1 VTTPVLDG
9 LRVVEGSAFVAA
21 PSAGMTLAQL
31 GADVIRYDQIGG
43 GIDANR
49 WPLTADGRSL
59 YWAGL
64 NKGKRSLAVDLRSPE
79 GRELVTALIAAPGPG
94 GGIFLTNFPATGWT
108 SYEALRQRRED
119 VIVLAVTGNRDGSTA
134 VDYTVNCAVGYPFV
148 TGPGDDGEPVNHV
161 APMWDLIT
169 GQTIVVGL
177 LAAERHRTRTG
188 QGQQVT
194 LALSDVAVATVAH
207 LGHVAEAQVNHAERE
222 RLGNDLYGA
231 FGRDFP
237 TADGRR
243 VMVVAISLRQW
254 QNLVQVTDLTEPM
267 RQLGERLGRDLR
279 DEGERFEA
287 RDEIAALLAPWFAA
301 RPLAEVRAAL
311 DAADVCWGPY
321 QTFRQLV
328 DEDPRVAA
336 APGGLFDEVDQ
347 PGIGPYLAPASPLSF
362 SGIGRGPVAP
372 APQLGQHT
380 DELLADVLG
389 LSGTEIGALHD
400 RGVVAGPTAR

>member
-1 VTTPVLDG
+1 LDG

-108 SYEALRQRRED
+108 SYEALQRRRQD

-148 TGPGDDGEPVNHV
+148 TGPVDAEQPVNHV

-169 GQTIVVGL
+169 GQTVVVGL

-188 QGQQVT
+188 RGQQVT
-194 LALSDVAVATVAH
+194 LALADVALATVAH
-207 LGHVAEAQVNHAERE
+207 LGHVGEFDVNHAERE
-222 RLGNDLYGA
+222 RLGNDMYGA

-254 QNLVQVTDLTEPM
+254 QNLLKATDLTEAM
-267 RQLGERLGRDLR
+267 AQLGERLGVDLR
-279 DEGERFEA
+279 DEGQRFVS
-287 RDEIAALLAPWFAA
+287 RDDIGALLAPWFAA

-311 DAADVCWGPY
+311 DGADVCWGPY
-321 QTFRQLV
+321 QTFGQLLT
-328 DEDPRVAA
+328 EDPRAA
-336 APGGLFDEVDQ
+336 AGAGLYEAVDQ
-347 PGIGPYLAPASPLSF
+347 PGIGTYRAPASPLTF
-362 SGIGRGPVAP
+362 SGVDRAAVVPAP
-372 APQLGQHT
+372 ALGQHT
-380 DELLADVLG
+380 DEVLGDVLG
-389 LSGTEIGALHD
+389 LSGAEIGALHD
-400 RGVVAGPTAR
+400 RGVVAGPTSR

>member
-1 VTTPVLDG
+1 MTTPVLDG

-43 GIDANR
+43 GIDADR

-79 GRELVTALIAAPGPG
+79 GRELVTALIASPGTG

-108 SYEALRQRRED
+108 SYEALRQRRDD

-148 TGPGDDGEPVNHV
+148 TGAADAGEPVNHV
-161 APMWDLIT
+161 LPAWDLIT

-188 QGQQVT
+188 QGQRVT

-207 LGHVAEAQVNHAERE
+207 LGHVGEAQVNHTERA

-254 QNLVQVTDLTEPM
+254 QNLLKATDLAEPM
-267 RQLGERLGRDLR
+267 AHLGERLGRDLR
-279 DEGERFEA
+279 VEGERFVA
-287 RDEIAALLAPWFAA
+287 RDEIGAVLAPWFAA
-301 RPLAEVRAAL
+301 RPLAEVRAAF

-328 DEDPRVAA
+328 DDDPRAA
-336 APGGLFDEVDQ
+336 AGGGLIDDVDQ
-347 PGIGPYLAPASPLSF
+347 PGIGRYRAPASPLTF
-362 SGIGRGPVAP
+362 SALDRGPVVPAP
-372 APQLGQHT
+372 ALGQHT
-380 DELLADVLG
+380 DEILAGVLG
-389 LSGTEIGALHD
+389 LAAHEIGGLHD
-400 RGVVAGPTAR
+400 RGVVAGPTTR

>member
-1 VTTPVLDG
+1 MTTPVLGG

-49 WPLTADGRSL
+49 WPVTAEGRSL

-94 GGIFLTNFPATGWT
+94 GGIFLTNFPATGWS
-108 SYEALRQRRED
+108 SYESLKRHRDD
-119 VIVLAVTGNRDGSTA
+119 VIVLTVTGNRDGSTA

-148 TGPGDDGEPVNHV
+148 TGPTDADRPVNHV

-169 GQTIVVGL
+169 GQTVVVGL

-188 QGQQVT
+188 EGQLVT
-194 LALSDVAVATVAH
+194 LALADVALATVAH
-207 LGHVAEAQVNHAERE
+207 LGHVGEFDVNHAERE
-222 RLGNDLYGA
+222 RLGNDMYGA

-254 QNLVQVTDLTEPM
+254 QNLLKATDLTGPM
-267 RQLGERLGRDLR
+267 AQLGERLGVDLR
-279 DEGERFEA
+279 DEGQRFTS
-287 RDEIAALLAPWFAA
+287 RDEIGAVLAPWFAA

-311 DAADVCWGPY
+311 DAHDVCWGPY
-321 QTFRQLV
+321 QTFRQLLT
-328 DEDPRVAA
+328 EDPRAEA
-336 APGGLFDEVDQ
+336 GAGLYEAVDQ
-347 PGIGPYLAPASPLSF
+347 PGIGTYRAPASPLTF
-362 SGIGRGPVAP
+362 SGLDRGAVVP
-372 APQLGQHT
+372 APTLGQHT
-380 DELLADVLG
+380 DEVLAGVLG
-389 LSGTEIGALHD
+389 LSAHEIGDLHD
-400 RGVVAGPTAR
+400 RGVVAGG